1 MFAQKTTELL
11 RRIRRYESIGYRV
24 LTVNYVG
31 DTRYGKDCISSHDQ
45 EKQSAVCVGFLSE
58 VEGMVCSGD
67 YRVVAID
74 EGQFFPD
81 LFDHVTRWVDEMDIH
96 VVVVGLDGTFDRN
109 PFGDML
115 RLLPHAE
122 EVERLTA
129 YCAVCRDGTPA
140 IFSKRTMA
148 GNTKVMAIGGAAM
161 YQPVCRFHFKV
172 GTLRVPTPLSHKADT
187 NLPSS

>member
-45 EKQSAVCVGFLSE
+45 EKQTAVCVGALSE
-58 VEGMVCSGD
+58 VDGLVCSGE

-81 LFDHVTRWVDEMDIH
+81 LFDYVTRWVDHLDVH
-96 VVVVGLDGTFDRN
+96 VVVVGLDGTFDRA

-140 IFSKRTMA
+140 IFSKRTHA
-148 GNTKVMAIGGAAM
+148 APGNTDIVAIGGAAM
-161 YQPVCRFHFKV
+161 YMPVCRAHFKV
-172 GTLRVPTPLSHKADT
+172 GGHCVSPLPP
-187 NLPSS
+187 LL